1 MDISDKIT
9 LGFFGLFA
17 AVGTVCAII
26 AFVSYRSTYR
36 IVHGGLEAEGIVVE
50 NYAAPRAVGK
60 LQGTA
65 MAPVVQFRATNGE
78 VLKYTSTTFTTPV
91 SHPVGAAV
99 RIWYLPENPQVAT
112 LEGVDSW
119 LIPVVLG
126 GFGLVFCLIGW
137 PTVLRTLW
145 QA

>member
-1 MDISDKIT
+1 MDIHSKIT

-17 AVGTVCAII
+17 LCGTVCAII

-36 IVHGGLEAEGIVVE
+36 IVHEGVEAQGLVVE

-60 LQGTA
+60 TSTTA
-65 MAPVVQFRATNGE
+65 LAPVVEFRTGGGE
-78 VLKYTSTTFTTPV
+78 LVRYASTTFTTPV
-91 SHPVGAAV
+91 SHPVGARV
-99 RIWYLPENPQVAT
+99 RVWYLPENPQVVT

-126 GFGLVFCLIGW
+126 GFGLIFCLIGW
-137 PTVLRTLW
+137 PTVLRTLLHN
-145 QA
+145 